1 MLFPDECSI
10 ALKELS
16 GILDELLAR
25 RHRFRLSGLRIR
37 ELLCNPRHFAVETR
51 LIPRRLRT
59 FNARVVVDKGQWASS
74 SCCTR
79 TWLEDLVTVAQE
91 QSERAIVQIATPD
104 GVRKR
109 RRCLNITDVYKRLYR
124 IEGET

>member
-16 GILDELLAR
+16 GIFDELLAR

-37 ELLCNPRHFAVETR
+37 ELLCNPRHFAAETR

-59 FNARVVVDKGQWASS
+59 FNARVVVDKGQMGIFELLHPDLARGFGDCRAGTEGKSD
-74 SCCTR
+74 CTDR
-79 TWLEDLVTVAQE
+79 
-91 QSERAIVQIATPD
+91 
-104 GVRKR
+104 
-109 RRCLNITDVYKRLYR
+109 
-124 IEGET
+124 

>member
-16 GILDELLAR
+16 GIFDELLAR

-59 FNARVVVDKGQWASS
+59 FNARVVVDKGQMGIFE
-74 SCCTR
+74 
-79 TWLEDLVTVAQE
+79 LLHPDLARGFGDCSAGTE
-91 QSERAIVQIATPD
+91 
-104 GVRKR
+104 
-109 RRCLNITDVYKRLYR
+109 
-124 IEGET
+124 